1 MKKALFV
8 LLLFCYSS
16 SKAQTGYEVPDLVN
30 FDEAMT
36 NLISDYAIPGAQ
48 LAITYQGRL
57 VYNRGFGYA
66 DVDAS
71 TLVCPDNIFRLASL
85 SKQITSITLM
95 HLYEQGRV
103 GLNDTVFGA
112 NGLLNS
118 IAFQS
123 AIDTRVYDITVRN
136 LLQHAGGWD
145 RDVSGD
151 PMFDSYYIAQAM
163 SVSAP
168 ANEMTTLEYVLN
180 NQMLDFT
187 PGTQFHYSNLGFSI
201 LGRVIEE
208 ITGQEYETYVRDSI
222 LAPLNIVDMYCGKN
236 LLVDK
241 LPNEVNYYDYSNAS
255 YVPSVY
261 NNPLM
266 VPTPYGGF
274 NIEGLDAA
282 GGWVGSAEDL
292 CKILCAVDRFA
303 KVPDM
308 LLPATIDTMI
318 SPSFVSDYYA
328 LGWNVSPF
336 HDNYW
341 HTGSLP
347 GTTTEIVR
355 GNNHLNWAILL
366 NTRPSNITN
375 LVVDVDQLVWNVL
388 PTLDIIPSL
397 NLFDSTFFCIS
408 TSVASIDNKDSM
420 LEVFPNPSNG
430 NITVRYNGNLSVR
443 SSIHIYN
450 SIGELVYSENF
461 NPGQSELK
469 IERLNFSPGYYVLK
483 FQADSNLIVQK
494 IIIQ

>member
-8 LLLFCYSS
+8 LFLFCYSS
-16 SKAQTGYEVPDLVN
+16 SKAQTGYDVPDLVN
-30 FDEAMT
+30 FDEAMS
-36 NLISDYAIPGAQ
+36 NLISDYDIPGAQ
-48 LAITYQGRL
+48 LAITYHGRL

-118 IAFQS
+118 TSFQS
-123 AIDTRVYDITVRN
+123 AIDARVYKITVRN

-151 PMFDSYYIAQAM
+151 PMFNNYYIAQAM
-163 SVSAP
+163 AVTAP
-168 ANEMTTLEYVLN
+168 ADEMAIIEYVLN
-180 NQMLDFT
+180 NQELDFT
-187 PGTQFHYSNLGFSI
+187 PGTQSHYSNLGYSI

-222 LAPLNIVDMYCGKN
+222 LAPLDIFDMYCGKN
-236 LLVDK
+236 LLVDQ
-241 LPNEVNYYDYSNAS
+241 LPNEVNYYDYSSANNVLSA
-255 YVPSVY
+255 YDNLTLVPR
-261 NNPLM
+261 
-266 VPTPYGGF
+266 PYGGF
-274 NIEGLDAA
+274 NVEALDAA

-292 CKILCAVDRFA
+292 CKILCAVDRFTT
-303 KVPDM
+303 VPDM

-318 SPSFVSDYYA
+318 SPSFVNEYYA

-355 GNNHLNWAILL
+355 ANNQLNWAILL
-366 NTRPSNITN
+366 NTRPSNTTN

-388 PTLDIIPSL
+388 PTLDLIPSW
-397 NLFDSTFFCIS
+397 NLFDSTSFCIS
-408 TSVASIDNKDSM
+408 TSVVSINEKDAV
-420 LEVFPNPSNG
+420 LEVFPNPSSG
-430 NITVRYNGNLSVR
+430 NITLRYNGSLSVR
-443 SSIHIYN
+443 SSVQIFN
-450 SIGELVYSENF
+450 SIGELVFSETFSPN
-461 NPGQSELK
+461 QTELK
-469 IERLNFSPGYYVLK
+469 IDRLNLPAGYYVLK
-483 FQADSNLIVQK
+483 FHNDSNLIVKK
-494 IIIQ
+494 IIVQ

>member
-1 MKKALFV
+1 MKNFLFV
-8 LLLFCYSS
+8 LFLFCCSS

-30 FDEAMT
+30 FDEAMM
-36 NLISDYAIPGAQ
+36 NLISDYSIPGGQ

-66 DVDAS
+66 DLDAN

-85 SKQITSITLM
+85 SKQITSITIM

-112 NGLLNS
+112 DGLLNS
-118 IAFQS
+118 IVFQN
-123 AIDTRVYDITVRN
+123 AIDPRVYNITVRN

-168 ANEMTTLEYVLN
+168 ADEMTTIEYVLN
-180 NQMLDFT
+180 NQELDFT
-187 PGTQFHYSNLGFSI
+187 PGTQFHYSNLGYSI
-201 LGRVIEE
+201 LGTVIEE

-222 LAPLNIVDMYCGKN
+222 LAPLDIVDMYCGKN

-241 LPNEVNYYDYSNAS
+241 LPNEVNYYDYATAS

-261 NNPLM
+261 DNPLM
-266 VPTPYGGF
+266 VPRPYGGF

-292 CKILCAVDRFA
+292 CKILCAVDRFTT
-303 KVPDM
+303 VPDM

-355 GNNHLNWAILL
+355 GNNQLNWAILL

-397 NLFDSTFFCIS
+397 NLFDSTSFCIS

-494 IIIQ
+494 IIVQ

>member
-1 MKKALFV
+1 MKIALFV
-8 LLLFCYSS
+8 LLLFCYSAS
-16 SKAQTGYEVPDLVN
+16 NAQTGYDVPNLVN
-30 FDEAMT
+30 FDDAMI
-36 NLISDYAIPGAQ
+36 NLLSDYDVPGGQ
-48 LAITYQGRL
+48 LAITYHGRL
-57 VYNRGFGYA
+57 VYSRGFGYA
-66 DVDAS
+66 DLEAN
-71 TLVCPDNIFRLASL
+71 TMVCPDNIFRLASL

-118 IAFQS
+118 IAFQN
-123 AIDTRVYDITVRN
+123 AIDPRVYDITVRN

-163 SVSAP
+163 SVAAP
-168 ANEMTTLEYVLN
+168 ANEITTMEYVLD

-187 PGTQFHYSNLGFSI
+187 PGTQFHYSNFGYSI

-222 LAPLNIVDMYCGKN
+222 LAPLNIVDMYCGNN
-236 LLVDK
+236 LMVNK

-292 CKILCAVDRFA
+292 CKILCAVDGFTSR
-303 KVPDM
+303 PDM

-318 SPSFVSDYYA
+318 SPSSVNEYYG
-328 LGWNVSPF
+328 LGWFVSPF
-336 HDNYW
+336 HSNYY
-341 HTGSLP
+341 HMGSLP

-355 GNNHLNWAILL
+355 ANNQLNWAILL
-366 NTRPSNITN
+366 NTRPLYPDN
-375 LVVDVDQLVWNVL
+375 LINDVDALVWNVL
-388 PTLDIIPSL
+388 PNLGHFPFWD
-397 NLFDSTFFCIS
+397 LFDSASYCMPTM
-408 TSVASIDNKDSM
+408 VASISESRPV

-430 NITVRYNGNLSVR
+430 NMTVRYNGKLSAKRNLQ
-443 SSIHIYN
+443 IYN
-450 SIGELVYSENF
+450 AIGELVYSDKF
-461 NPGQSELK
+461 IAGQSELK
-469 IERLNFSPGYYVLK
+469 IEQLNFQSGYYMLK
-483 FQADSNLIVQK
+483 VQDDSNLIVQK

>member
-112 NGLLNS
+112 DGLLNS

-168 ANEMTTLEYVLN
+168 ADEMTTIEYVLN
-180 NQMLDFT
+180 NQELDFT
-187 PGTQFHYSNLGFSI
+187 PGTQFHYSNLGYSI
-201 LGRVIEE
+201 LGTVIEE

-222 LAPLNIVDMYCGKN
+222 LAPLDIVDMYCGKN

-241 LPNEVNYYDYSNAS
+241 LPNEVNYYDYANAS

-303 KVPDM
+303 TVPDM

-355 GNNHLNWAILL
+355 ANNQLNWAILL

-375 LVVDVDQLVWNVL
+375 IVVDVDQLVWNVL

-397 NLFDSTFFCIS
+397 NLFDSTSFCIS

>member
-1 MKKALFV
+1 
-8 LLLFCYSS
+8 LFCCSS
-16 SKAQTGYEVPDLVN
+16 SKAQTGYDVPNLVN
-30 FDEAMT
+30 FDDAMI
-36 NLISDYAIPGAQ
+36 NLLSDYDVPGGQ
-48 LAITYQGRL
+48 LAITYHGRL
-57 VYNRGFGYA
+57 VYSRGFGYA
-66 DVDAS
+66 DIEAN
-71 TLVCPDNIFRLASL
+71 TMVCPNNIFRLASL

-103 GLNDTVFGA
+103 GLNDTIFGA
-112 NGLLNS
+112 DGLLNS
-118 IAFQS
+118 ISFQS
-123 AIDTRVYDITVRN
+123 AIDPRVYNITVRN

-163 SVSAP
+163 AVAAP
-168 ANEMTTLEYVLN
+168 ANEITTMEYVLN

-187 PGTQFHYSNLGFSI
+187 PGTQSHYSNLGYSI

-222 LAPLNIVDMYCGKN
+222 LAPLDISDMYCGKN

-266 VPTPYGGF
+266 VPEPYGGF

-292 CKILCAVDRFA
+292 CKILCAVDRFTT
-303 KVPDM
+303 VPDM

-318 SPSFVSDYYA
+318 SPSFVDQYYA

-336 HDNYW
+336 HNNYW

-355 GNNHLNWAILL
+355 ANNQLNWAILL
-366 NTRPSNITN
+366 NTRPLNTTN
-375 LVVDVDQLVWNVL
+375 LVVDVDQLVWTVL
-388 PTLDIIPSL
+388 PTLDLIPSL
-397 NLFDSTFFCIS
+397 NLFDSTSFCIS
-408 TSVASIDNKDSM
+408 TSVASINEKDAS
-420 LEVFPNPSNG
+420 LEIFPNPSNG
-430 NITVRYNGNLSVR
+430 IMTVRYSGKLSARASV
-443 SSIHIYN
+443 HIYT
-450 SIGELVYSENF
+450 SIGDLVYSDKF
-461 NPGQSELK
+461 IPGQSELK
-469 IERLNFSPGYYVLK
+469 IERLSFPSGYYVVK
-483 FQADSNLIVQK
+483 VQDDSNLIVQK

>member
-8 LLLFCYSS
+8 LFLFCYSS
-16 SKAQTGYEVPDLVN
+16 SKAQTGYDVPDLVN
-30 FDEAMT
+30 FDEAMS
-36 NLISDYAIPGAQ
+36 NLISDYDIPGAQ
-48 LAITYQGRL
+48 LAITYHGRL

-112 NGLLNS
+112 DGLLNS
-118 IAFQS
+118 TSFQS
-123 AIDTRVYDITVRN
+123 AIDPRVYNITVRN
-136 LLQHAGGWD
+136 LLQHTGGWD

-151 PMFDSYYIAQAM
+151 PMFNNYYIAQAM
-163 SVSAP
+163 AVTAP
-168 ANEMTTLEYVLN
+168 ADEMAIIEYVLN
-180 NQMLDFT
+180 NQELDFT
-187 PGTQFHYSNLGFSI
+187 PGTQSHYSNLGFSI

-222 LAPLNIVDMYCGKN
+222 LAPLDIFDMYCGKN
-236 LLVDK
+236 LLVDQ
-241 LPNEVNYYDYSNAS
+241 LPNEVNYYDYSSANNVLSA
-255 YVPSVY
+255 YDNLTLVPR
-261 NNPLM
+261 
-266 VPTPYGGF
+266 PYGGF
-274 NIEGLDAA
+274 NVEALDAA

-303 KVPDM
+303 TVPDM

-318 SPSFVSDYYA
+318 SPSFVNEYYA

-355 GNNHLNWAILL
+355 ANNQLNWAILL
-366 NTRPSNITN
+366 NTRPSNTTN

-388 PTLDIIPSL
+388 PTLDFIPSW
-397 NLFDSTFFCIS
+397 NLFDSTSFCIS
-408 TSVASIDNKDSM
+408 TSVASINEKDAV
-420 LEVFPNPSNG
+420 LEVFPNPSSG
-430 NITVRYNGNLSVR
+430 NITLRYKGSLSVR
-443 SSIHIYN
+443 SSVQIFN
-450 SIGELVYSENF
+450 SIGELVFSETFSPN
-461 NPGQSELK
+461 QTELK
-469 IERLNFSPGYYVLK
+469 IDRLNLPAGYYVLK
-483 FQADSNLIVQK
+483 FHNDSNLIVKK
-494 IIIQ
+494 IIVQ

>member
-103 GLNDTVFGA
+103 GLNDTMFGA

-168 ANEMTTLEYVLN
+168 ANERTTLEYVLN

-241 LPNEVNYYDYSNAS
+241 LPNEVNYFDYSNAS

-303 KVPDM
+303 TVPDM

-355 GNNHLNWAILL
+355 ANNQLNWAILL

-375 LVVDVDQLVWNVL
+375 IVVDVDQLVWNVL

-397 NLFDSTFFCIS
+397 NLFDSTSFCIS

>member
-1 MKKALFV
+1 
-8 LLLFCYSS
+8 
-16 SKAQTGYEVPDLVN
+16 
-30 FDEAMT
+30 
-36 NLISDYAIPGAQ
+36 
-48 LAITYQGRL
+48 
-57 VYNRGFGYA
+57 
-66 DVDAS
+66 
-71 TLVCPDNIFRLASL
+71 
-85 SKQITSITLM
+85 M

-103 GLNDTVFGA
+103 SLNDTVFGA
-112 NGLLNS
+112 DGLLNS
-118 IAFQS
+118 NSFQS
-123 AIDTRVYDITVRN
+123 AIDPRVYNITVRN

-151 PMFDSYYIAQAM
+151 PMFNNYYIAQAM
-163 SVSAP
+163 VVTAP
-168 ANEMTTLEYVLN
+168 ADEMAIIEYVLN
-180 NQMLDFT
+180 NQELDFT
-187 PGTQFHYSNLGFSI
+187 PGTQAHYSNLGYSI

-222 LAPLNIVDMYCGKN
+222 LAPLDIVDMYCGKN

-241 LPNEVNYYDYSNAS
+241 LPNEVNYYDYSSANN
-255 YVPSVY
+255 VPSAY
-261 NNPLM
+261 DNFTM
-266 VPTPYGGF
+266 VPRPYGGI
-274 NIEGLDAA
+274 NVEALDAA

-292 CKILCAVDRFA
+292 CKVLCAVDRFTT
-303 KVPDM
+303 VPDM

-318 SPSFVSDYYA
+318 SPSFVDEYYA
-328 LGWNVSPF
+328 LGWNVSPV

-355 GNNHLNWAILL
+355 ANNQLNWAILL
-366 NTRPSNITN
+366 NTRPLNTSN

-397 NLFDSTFFCIS
+397 NLFDSTSFCIS
-408 TSVASIDNKDSM
+408 TSVASIDDKDLM

-430 NITVRYNGNLSVR
+430 NMTIRYNGNLSVR

-469 IERLNFSPGYYVLK
+469 IERLNFPPGYYVLK

-494 IIIQ
+494 IIVQ